1 MIPLVLLAG
10 FLGAGKTRF
19 LTDVIPLLHQSGIR
33 VRVVLN
39 DFENANIDAERL
51 STLNA
56 LVTPLNGECV
66 CCTTLPE
73 LMQTLQAVPAD
84 PGSVLII
91 EANGATD
98 AIELLANLTT
108 DRRMAHF
115 TPPMQLTVIDA
126 ARWQKRWWHNALERS
141 QTVTATH
148 VQLNWTHKLSADRLK
163 VVELSIHD
171 VAPRAAFTTP
181 EKFAAALSEVVS
193 QVRDIPQRKTT
204 LPTAQFTSGSTEH
217 VHEHNHD
224 SHAFASVA
232 FLLPREVPRE
242 PFLQFVRAL
251 PMEVVRAKGLVRFQ
265 NEPGVMFV
273 WNKLP
278 DGNRVELDKVTPH
291 ESTPPSAL
299 FIGVEMP
306 VAELAAR
313 VARLE
318 PPAA

>member
-19 LTDVIPLLHQSGIR
+19 LTDVVPLLHNAGIR
-33 VRVVLN
+33 VRIVLN

-51 STLNA
+51 GSLNA

-73 LMQTLQAVPAD
+73 LMQTLQGVPPD
-84 PGSVLII
+84 PGSVLLI

-115 TPPMQLTVIDA
+115 TPPLQLTVIDA

-148 VQLNWTHKLSADRLK
+148 VFLNWTQKLSADRLS
-163 VVELSIHD
+163 VVEHSIRD
-171 VAPRAAFTTP
+171 VAPRAAFTSP
-181 EKFAAALSEVVS
+181 AQFAASLTEIVR
-193 QVRDIPQRKTT
+193 QVRDTPQRKTT
-204 LPTAQFTSGSTEH
+204 LPTAAFASDSTDSP
-217 VHEHNHD
+217 HEHHH
-224 SHAFASVA
+224 HAHTFASVA
-232 FLLPREVPRE
+232 FSLPREVSRE
-242 PFLQFVRAL
+242 PFLQFVRTL
-251 PMEVVRAKGLVRFQ
+251 PIEVVRAKGLVRFQ

-291 ESTPPSAL
+291 ESAPPSAL
-299 FIGVEMP
+299 FIGVAMP
-306 VAELAAR
+306 VADLAAR
-313 VARLE
+313 VARLTPIAE
-318 PPAA
+318 